1 MNLLICK
8 FFILDNMKIKKEK
21 LDENIQKLKK
31 LNENI
36 SVLNLNIK
44 NEAVKQFEY
53 KEDTLKIEKNIN
65 KSIEESDMPIV
76 MLNEKNNMIY
86 CNQNSWRN
94 INLNKVNILNYLCT
108 NFKNGQECIDM
119 INKVGINSFE
129 SINLYD
135 KEEKVYRFICT
146 KEIRENKEIKI

>member
-1 MNLLICK
+1 
-8 FFILDNMKIKKEK
+8 MKIKKK
-21 LDENIQKLKK
+21 NSMKTYKNKK

-44 NEAVKQFEY
+44 NEAVKKFEY

-94 INLNKVNILNYLCT
+94 INLNKVNILNYLSLIL
-108 NFKNGQECIDM
+108 KMG
-119 INKVGINSFE
+119 KSV
-129 SINLYD
+129 
-135 KEEKVYRFICT
+135 
-146 KEIRENKEIKI
+146 